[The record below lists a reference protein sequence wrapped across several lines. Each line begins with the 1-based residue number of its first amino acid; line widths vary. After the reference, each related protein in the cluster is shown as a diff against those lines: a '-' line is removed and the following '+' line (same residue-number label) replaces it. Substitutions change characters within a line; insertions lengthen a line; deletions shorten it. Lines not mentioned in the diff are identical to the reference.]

1 MPETAMADGSL
12 TRRAFLDRALML
24 GATLE
29 AAQVTL
35 MSAEARAAQFDR
47 ETAAHLLRRS
57 GFSGTLGEIER
68 LTTLGREGAVDHLLN
83 YEQVDDSAM
92 EKGLEK
98 YIQSQ
103 NLNLTQFR
111 PIQIWWLYRMIYTKR
126 PLLEKMTLFWHG
138 HFATAIKKVAIAPLM
153 LQQNQTLRRL
163 ALGSFETLV
172 LEVAKDPAMII
183 WLDNNT
189 NIKGSP
195 IENFAREL
203 FELFTLGIRDPIT
216 GQTAYTEQDIKEAAR
231 AFTGWTI
238 RRGQFYFNA
247 SQHDDGEKTVLGHT
261 GNLNGND
268 VVAFACAERSTGRFL
283 AKKLWEFFAYTNPEP
298 HIIEAL
304 ADVYFA
310 SKYNMKAV
318 MRALF
323 LREEFYSERAR
334 FANVKGPVELIVGA
348 MRQLQAN
355 YNLRALPL
363 FLSLMEQDIF
373 NPPDVS
379 GWDGGLK
386 WINTATMLVRYNF
399 ANLLA
404 TARGG
409 NAGTFNPEQLLA
421 GKNFQIPDQL
431 VDYLL
436 QVLGPLRVSDT
447 TRQLFIDYLKEGRAF
462 QLNQATIDNKVR
474 GLIHLMMTLPHYQL
488 N

>member
-1 MPETAMADGSL
+1 MPT
-12 TRRAFLDRALML
+12 
-24 GATLE
+24 
-29 AAQVTL
+29 
-35 MSAEARAAQFDR
+35 QFDR
-47 ETAAHLLRRS
+47 DAAAHLLRRA
-57 GFSGTLGEIER
+57 GFAGTLDEIDR
-68 LTTLGREGAVDHLLN
+68 LTALGREGAVDYLLN
-83 YEQVDDSAM
+83 YEQIDDSAM
-92 EKGLEK
+92 ERSLER
-98 YIQSQ
+98 YIQTQ

-138 HFATAIKKVAIAPLM
+138 HFATAIKKVALAPLM

-163 ALGSFETLV
+163 ALGSFETLT
-172 LEVAKDPAMII
+172 LEVAKDPAMIL

-189 NIKGSP
+189 NIKGAP
-195 IENFAREL
+195 NENFAREL

-216 GQTAYTEQDIKEAAR
+216 GQPAYTEKDIKEAAR

-247 SQHDDGEKTVLGHT
+247 SQHDDGEKTVLGKT
-261 GNLNGND
+261 GNWNGDD
-268 VVAFACAERSTGRFL
+268 VVRFACAERSTGRFI
-283 AKKLWEFFAYTNPEP
+283 AKKLWEFFAYSHPEP
-298 HIIEAL
+298 AIIEAL
-304 ADVYFA
+304 SDVYFA
-310 SKYNMKAV
+310 SNYSIKAV

-334 FANVKGPVELIVGA
+334 FAVIKSPVELVVGA
-348 MRQLQAN
+348 IRQLQADVS
-355 YNLRALPL
+355 LRALPGL
-363 FLSLMEQDIF
+363 LSLMEQDLF

-409 NAGTFNPEQLLA
+409 NTGTFSPERLLANKSFQTPEQL
-421 GKNFQIPDQL
+421 
-431 VDYLL
+431 VEYLL
-436 QVLGPLRVSDT
+436 QVLGPLYVPDVTKR
-447 TRQLFIDYLKEGRAF
+447 LFVEYLAEGGF
-462 QLNQATIDNKVR
+462 QLNAQIDNKVR
-474 GLIHLMMTLPHYQL
+474 GLVHLMMALPHYQL

>member
-1 MPETAMADGSL
+1 MPQTVTANRSL

-29 AAQVTL
+29 AARLTL
-35 MSAEARAAQFDR
+35 TSVETRAAQFDR
-47 ETAAHLLRRS
+47 EAAAHLLRRA
-57 GFSGTLGEIER
+57 GFSGTLEEMDR
-68 LTTLGREGAVDHLLN
+68 LTALGREGAVDYLLN
-83 YEQVDDSAM
+83 YEQIDDSAM
-92 EKGLEK
+92 ERGLEQ

-111 PIQIWWLYRMIYTKR
+111 PTQIWWLYRMIYTKR

-138 HFATAIKKVAIAPLM
+138 HFATAIKKVAVAPLM

-163 ALGSFETLV
+163 ALGDFETLV
-172 LEVAKDPAMII
+172 LEVAKDPAMIL

-195 IENFAREL
+195 NENFAREL

-216 GQTAYTEQDIKEAAR
+216 GQPAYTEKDIKEAAR

-247 SQHDDGEKTVLGHT
+247 SQHDDGPKTVLRRT
-261 GNLNGND
+261 GNWNGND
-268 VVAFACAERSTGRFL
+268 VVSFAVQERSTGRFI
-283 AKKLWEFFAYTNPEP
+283 AKKLWEFFAYPTPEP
-298 HIIEAL
+298 TLIEAL

-310 SKYNMKAV
+310 QRYSIKAL

-334 FANVKGPVELIVGA
+334 LANIKSPVELVVGA
-348 MRQLQAN
+348 MRQLQAD
-355 YNLRALPL
+355 YNIRMLPG

-399 ANLLA
+399 ANA
-404 TARGG
+404 VVTARGG
-409 NAGTFNPEQLLA
+409 NRGTFKPENLLA
-421 GKNFQIPDQL
+421 GKTLQTPEQL

-436 QVLGPLRVSDT
+436 HVLGPLKISDQL
-447 TRQLFIDYLKEGRAF
+447 RQLFIDYLQEGGAF
-462 QLNQATIDNKVR
+462 QLTPQTIDNKVR

>member
-1 MPETAMADGSL
+1 MTNMAGHRL
-12 TRRAFLDRALML
+12 TRRAFFGKALLL
-24 GATLE
+24 GSG
-29 AAQVTL
+29 AAPL
-35 MSAEARAAQFDR
+35 AHARTAQFDR
-47 ETAAHLLRRS
+47 DAAAHLLRRA
-57 GFSGTLGEIER
+57 GFAGTLEEIAR
-68 LTTLGREGAVDHLLN
+68 LAALGRDGAVDSLLN
-83 YEQVDDSAM
+83 YEQIDDSAM
-92 EKGLEK
+92 ERGLER
-98 YIQSQ
+98 YIQTN
-103 NLNLTQFR
+103 NLDLTQFR
-111 PIQIWWLYRMIYTKR
+111 PIQMWWLYRMIYTKR

-163 ALGSFETLV
+163 ALGSFEALTL
-172 LEVAKDPAMII
+172 EIAKDPAMIM

-195 IENFAREL
+195 NENFAREL

-216 GQTAYTEQDIKEAAR
+216 GQPAYTEQDIKEAAR

-247 SQHDDGEKTVLGHT
+247 SQHDDGPKTVLGRT
-261 GNLNGND
+261 GNWNGTD
-268 VVAFACAERSTGRFL
+268 VVSFAVQERSTGRFL
-283 AKKLWEFFAYTNPEP
+283 AKKLWEFFAYLNPEP
-298 HIIEAL
+298 AIIEAL

-318 MRALF
+318 MRALL
-323 LREEFYSERAR
+323 LRDEFYGERAR
-334 FANVKGPVELIVGA
+334 FAAIKSPVELVVGA
-348 MRQLQAN
+348 MRQLQADL
-355 YNLRALPL
+355 NLRALPGV
-363 FLSLMEQDIF
+363 LSLMEQDLF

-379 GWDGGLK
+379 GWHGGLH

-409 NAGTFNPEQLLA
+409 NAGTFTPERLLA
-421 GKNFQIPDQL
+421 GKNFQTPEH
-431 VDYLL
+431 VVEYLL

-447 TRQLFIDYLKEGRAF
+447 TRQLFLDYLGRDF
-462 QLNQATIDNKVR
+462 QLTPQSIDNKVR

>member
-1 MPETAMADGSL
+1 MTRETTADRAL
-12 TRRAFLDRALML
+12 TRRAFLDKALML

-29 AAQVTL
+29 TARVTL
-35 MSAEARAAQFDR
+35 TSVETEAAQFDR
-47 ETAAHLLRRS
+47 EAAAHLLRRA
-57 GFSGTLGEIER
+57 GFSGTLEEIDR
-68 LTTLGREGAVDHLLN
+68 LTVLGREEAVDHLLN
-83 YEQVDDSAM
+83 YEQVDDSTM

-138 HFATAIKKVAIAPLM
+138 HFATAIKKVSIPPLM
-153 LQQNQTLRRL
+153 LQQNQMLRRL

-172 LEVAKDPAMII
+172 LEVAKDPAMIL

-189 NIKGSP
+189 NIKGAP
-195 IENFAREL
+195 NENFAREL

-216 GQTAYTEQDIKEAAR
+216 GQPAYTEQDIKEAAR

-247 SQHDDGEKTVLGHT
+247 SQHDDGEKRVLGRT

-268 VVAFACAERSTGRFL
+268 VVAFACAERSTGRFIV
-283 AKKLWEFFAYTNPEP
+283 KKLWEFFAYPTPEP

-323 LREEFYSERAR
+323 LREEFYSEQAR
-334 FANVKGPVELIVGA
+334 FANVKGPVELVVGA
-348 MRQLQAN
+348 MRQLQAD
-355 YNLRALPL
+355 YNIRVLPG
-363 FLSLMEQDIF
+363 FLSLMEQDLF

-379 GWDGGLK
+379 GWDGDLK

-399 ANLLA
+399 ANA
-404 TARGG
+404 VVTARGG
-409 NAGTFNPEQLLA
+409 NTGTFKPESLLA
-421 GKNFQIPDQL
+421 GKNLQTPEQL

-436 QVLGPLRVSDT
+436 HVLGPLKISAQL
-447 TRQLFIDYLKEGRAF
+447 RQLFIDYLKDGGAF
-462 QLNQATIDNKVR
+462 QLNQAIIDNKVR